1 MATEKPRTG
10 DAVEARVNDG
20 RRRVGLLTLGSAAV
34 LTIYSAGFVRTRAA
48 ANRVADAETARHPSA
63 EHRRAAPDS
72 PTVPSVLGPASSAR
86 AAVDSVA
93 VPMLRAP
100 ARASAT
106 PGGSTATAP
115 ARGNADSA
123 NIVVAQSVEA
133 TSPPPATTE
142 SAPEPVAPL
151 AEEQPQPVPPPQPSQ
166 EQYKDGSYAGWG
178 TSRHGDIEAT
188 VEIKAGRIVSAEIT
202 QCRTRYSCSRIA
214 SLPPQVL
221 AKQSAE
227 VDYVSGATQSSDA
240 YYYAVVEA
248 LKKAQ

>member
-1 MATEKPRTG
+1 
-10 DAVEARVNDG
+10 VNDG

-48 ANRVADAETARHPSA
+48 ANRVADAEAARHPSA

-166 EQYKDGSYAGWG
+166 EQYKGSVAMPDGERRGTA
-178 TSRHGDIEAT
+178 TSRPPSRSRPGESCPPRSRNAGGDTRARASLHSRRRCSQSRAQKWT
-188 VEIKAGRIVSAEIT
+188 TSRVPRRA
-202 QCRTRYSCSRIA
+202 RTRTTTPSSRR
-214 SLPPQVL
+214 
-221 AKQSAE
+221 
-227 VDYVSGATQSSDA
+227 
-240 YYYAVVEA
+240 
-248 LKKAQ
+248 